1 MLSDDW
7 TGRYMTPGFD
17 VTLAQPLNKRDL
29 PTKEEAVV
37 GYRENDALMVAAD
50 SQRD

>member
-1 MLSDDW
+1 
-7 TGRYMTPGFD
+7 MTPGFD
-17 VTLAQPLNKRDL
+17 VTLAQPLNERDL

-37 GYRENDALMVAAD
+37 GYHDNDDPMVAAD